1 MAARKTN
8 FKLHLTFLCSL
19 LIIGVAGCADSATG
33 FYPLNAGRWWYYR
46 TETTI
51 LDDKR
56 EQRFLVANLGRGE
69 HAGEKVY
76 LQRQSAGRELYFQR
90 TSRGVERVGTRVGV
104 GESPTLESP
113 TLVLPADLELASS
126 WTTTSR
132 LALIESRTFARQD
145 KLRNINLPVDLTIS
159 MASIDETIS
168 VPAGTFESCIRLD
181 GTGTRTVRTDRGNAN
196 ATVTVILQ
204 EWYAPGIGLVK
215 MTRSENSESPFLK
228 TGYFTQELLQF
239 EH

>member
-1 MAARKTN
+1 MTARKID

-19 LIIGVAGCADSATG
+19 LLIGVAGCTDSTTG
-33 FYPLNAGRWWYYR
+33 FYPLDAGLWWYYR

-51 LDDKR
+51 LEDKR

-69 HAGEKVY
+69 YMGEKVY
-76 LQRQSAGRELYFQR
+76 LQRQSAGRELYFQL

-113 TLVLPADLELASS
+113 TLVLSADLELASS

-132 LALIESRTFARQD
+132 LALVESRTFARQD
-145 KLRNINLPVDLTIS
+145 KLRNVNLPVDLT
-159 MASIDETIS
+159 MTVASIDETTS
-168 VPAGTFESCIRLD
+168 VPAGTFKSCIRLD
-181 GTGTRTVRTDRGNAN
+181 GKGGRTVRIDRGNAS

-204 EWYAPGIGLVK
+204 EWYAPGIGLIK